1 MIKLSLFHSM
11 KKKAQ
16 LQQLFQSE
24 HNPQLLQ
31 ELQTPKLEVVA
42 S

>member
-11 KKKAQ
+11 KKAQ